1 MKTRFFAWAVP
12 LACVVTAV
20 VALEAEADSFPYK
33 AHVVSSQA
41 RVRGG
46 PGQAYPVTGY
56 LAFGSEVDVYRHDP
70 GGWCAIRPPE
80 GSYSWVLADAAQ
92 LLPNGLAK
100 VVRAGVPS
108 YVGGAE
114 VPDRSL
120 SHVTLQEGEL
130 LEVLDARRDEEDSP
144 GGVSTPQTW
153 LKIRPPSGEFRWIH
167 VSSLRVVGSGE
178 PLPPAAV
185 TTSPPLQPQIPLHEA
200 NPQPAVP
207 FGSDPADELK
217 FAGPPSELK
226 PQRIPTVPIP
236 RDAVPGT
243 EIGGTADTAAIA
255 GSASVPAIAGVEPQP
270 IAAAYEAPGDNP
282 SNGTGSGVLATS
294 GVLSGDAAVNGWRPM
309 NGPMDTAGYL
319 RERPVPGGPDYGVRS
334 SGLRYS
340 QPVVPVRRTTPL
352 TPEEFARQAQSLEID
367 LAIRLAEPP
376 EAWNLSDLRRR
387 AADLQTAAPDAEAR
401 DRAAKIAQRVAQAEQ
416 IAAQWRSLAGA
427 ESAGQ
432 AGVAAGT
439 SMPPSSVPQ
448 AAVPSQ
454 PGMPAIQ
461 GMPLPPPPVGE
472 RPTRIAPP
480 PTAIAVATLPV
491 PGTAP
496 PERSYGADS
505 GNVIRASA
513 ASGVSDLRVASPTDP
528 VGGTAAQSVAGS
540 RPVPTREEIARE
552 LLEMRR
558 QRFDAI
564 GRLIRAQVRRPGD
577 PPYALTDEDGRIL
590 AYLQPSPGTVMRSYV
605 GRTVGVMGKF
615 SGNGGSRLL
624 TAEHVAVLDSQRPT
638 PAPRPATEE
647 SSVRFAESPARSLV
661 R

>member
-12 LACVVTAV
+12 VACCVTTV
-20 VALEAEADSFPYK
+20 VAAEAGAATFPYK
-33 AHVVSSQA
+33 AHVVSNQA

-80 GSYSWVLADAAQ
+80 GSYSWILADAAQ

-100 VVRAGVPS
+100 VVRPGVPS

-130 LEVLDARRDEEDSP
+130 LEVLDARRVGEDFPS
-144 GGVSTPQTW
+144 GVSAAQTW

-167 VSSLRVVGSGE
+167 VSSLRAVGSGE
-178 PLPPAAV
+178 PFPPAAV
-185 TTSPPLQPQIPLHEA
+185 TPALPLQPQIPRS
-200 NPQPAVP
+200 NPDFAPATSP
-207 FGSDPADELK
+207 GSGPAEETG
-217 FAGPPSELK
+217 FAGTPPELK

-236 RDAVPGT
+236 RDAVRDR
-243 EIGGTADTAAIA
+243 EIGETADTAAIA
-255 GSASVPAIAGVEPQP
+255 GSAFVPAIAAAEPQP
-270 IAAAYEAPGDNP
+270 IAAAYEAPGNNL
-282 SNGTGSGVLATS
+282 SNETGSGVLATS
-294 GVLSGDAAVNGWRPM
+294 GILSADAAVSGWRPM
-309 NGPMDTAGYL
+309 TGPMDTAGYV
-319 RERPVPGGPDYGVRS
+319 RERPAAYGPEYGVRA
-334 SGLRYS
+334 SGLRFS
-340 QPVVPVRRTTPL
+340 QPVVPGRRLTPL
-352 TPEEFARQAQSLEID
+352 TPEEFARQAQSLELD
-367 LAIRLAEPP
+367 LATRLAEPP
-376 EAWNLSDLRRR
+376 EAWNPSDLRQR
-387 AADLQTAAPDAEAR
+387 AADLQAAAPDAEAR
-401 DRAAKIAQRVAQAEQ
+401 DRAAKIAQKVAQAEQ
-416 IAAQWRSLAGA
+416 IAAQWRGLAGA
-427 ESAGQ
+427 GTPGQ
-432 AGVAAGT
+432 AGVPAGT
-439 SMPPSSVPQ
+439 PMPPSSVPQ
-448 AAVPSQ
+448 AAVPPQ
-454 PGMPAIQ
+454 LGMPALQ
-461 GMPLPPPPVGE
+461 GIPLPPPPVGE

-480 PTAIAVATLPV
+480 PTAIAVATV
-491 PGTAP
+491 PSQGIAP

-513 ASGVSDLRVASPTDP
+513 AAGASDTRITSLAAPF
-528 VGGTAAQSVAGS
+528 GGTAAQPAAGS

-552 LLEMRR
+552 LLEIRR

-590 AYLQPSPGTVMRSYV
+590 AYVQPSPGTVMRSYV

-615 SGNGGSRLL
+615 SGSGATRLL

-638 PAPRPATEE
+638 PAPRPATDE
-647 SSVRFAESPARSLV
+647 SPVRFAESPARSLV